1 MENIPKVKRREISTY
16 KPTDLWTEEDDALF
30 YKYCP
35 SLRDRCWHAIS
46 RDTGCR
52 PAEMLKLK
60 IKDVVMQQLESG
72 HHIARITVNGKT
84 GTRNVRLNNAYPR
97 FKDWL
102 SNGHPFAANPNSF
115 LFCGTGTKNKG
126 RRLATTNTMY
136 VVYNMYKTI
145 AFPKLL
151 QDPLVTEEDKRKIRD
166 LLKKP
171 WNPYVRRHTAAT
183 EISRVLKDSVLIDQY
198 MGWSHAG
205 NTRQKYQHY
214 FGDDAFDAM
223 LTFADGLISPNNPLL
238 NGKKNIL
245 KPRQC
250 PNCDESNTPESRF
263 CSKCKFVLSFDAFQE
278 AIGEKKKAAKES
290 EQQRKALAEVQ
301 SRQLEMEER
310 MISNYDRLYHE
321 VMRLSSTRLAGIK
334 DKRKREE
341 EMNVLGVTEVGVL
354 DEIEQRE
361 EEEEAAAARA
371 QERRFEKQEE
381 EDDID
386 YMAELEIEEEKKRVK
401 QQQQET

>member
-1 MENIPKVKRREISTY
+1 MTRQDTIEYLDALRKPESVDPMHKWIGTYEASRVILLRFFRWLYHPDVTPHKTRPKPDVVSNIPKIKRREISTY

-35 SLRDRCWHAIS
+35 SLRDKCWHAIS

-60 IKDVVMQQLESG
+60 IKDVVIQQLESG

-102 SNGHPFAANPNSF
+102 SNGHPLAANPNSF

-136 VVYNMYKTI
+136 VVYNVYKKI

-151 QDPLVTEEDKRKIRD
+151 QDPLVPEEDKRKIRD

-183 EISRVLKDSVLIDQY
+183 EVSKVLKDPVLIDQY
-198 MGWSHAG
+198 MGWSHKG

-223 LTFADGLISPNNPLL
+223 LTFADGLISPNNPPIK
-238 NGKKNIL
+238 GKKDIL
-245 KPRQC
+245 KPKQC
-250 PNCDESNTPESRF
+250 PNCSESNKPESKF
-263 CSKCKFVLSFDAFQE
+263 C
-278 AIGEKKKAAKES
+278 
-290 EQQRKALAEVQ
+290 EQVQ
-301 SRQLEMEER
+301 
-310 MISNYDRLYHE
+310 
-321 VMRLSSTRLAGIK
+321 VCA
-334 DKRKREE
+334 
-341 EMNVLGVTEVGVL
+341 VV
-354 DEIEQRE
+354 
-361 EEEEAAAARA
+361 
-371 QERRFEKQEE
+371 
-381 EDDID
+381 
-386 YMAELEIEEEKKRVK
+386 
-401 QQQQET
+401 